1 MSNRKIP
8 LDHKIATEKRAIKL
22 VMVGDILMAVLGL
35 VFYYLTESQAILM
48 DGVYPFIDLVAGL
61 LTLRVV
67 SLMAQQAS
75 QSQPFG
81 YAIFE
86 PVLNFIKGVLIL
98 LVILVAFYA
107 SVEAI
112 FHGGRHI
119 DAHIAVFYSVIA
131 SVLGFGLAYVLYHMN
146 KTAQSSLIHVDL
158 QGWLTGGILSIA
170 VGLSFGAAIW
180 MEAIGHEEWVPYT
193 DPVVILILILLMLPI
208 PLKILKENGLQ
219 IIGRTDDAELMRFLN
234 QEVEQVFE
242 PVAYLDMKTRYLQAG
257 RMMYV
262 QVYIQ
267 LDDATPFDIRQ
278 QDVYRDRLY
287 HHLKQTYDYLSLDV
301 IYTAQPIWVMRSIGE
316 NHTDTTKTEN

>member
-1 MSNRKIP
+1 MSDTKIP
-8 LDHKIATEKRAIKL
+8 LEYKVTVEKRAIKL
-22 VMVGDILMAVLGL
+22 VMLGDVLLAVLGL
-35 VFYYLTESQAILM
+35 SFFYLTDSLAILM
-48 DGVYPFIDLVAGL
+48 DGVYPFIDLLAGL

-75 QSQPFG
+75 QAQPFG

-112 FHGGRHI
+112 LHGGRHI
-119 DAHIAVFYSVIA
+119 DAHIAVYYSVIS
-131 SVLGFGLAYVLYHMN
+131 SVLGFAMAYGLYRMN
-146 KTAQSSLIHVDL
+146 QTAQSSLIHVDL
-158 QGWLTGGILSIA
+158 QGWLTGGVLSIA
-170 VGLSFGAAIW
+170 VGLSFGVAIW

-193 DPVVILILILLMLPI
+193 DPVVILILIVLMLPI

-219 IIGRTDDAELMRFLN
+219 IIGRTDDDRITDFLKT
-234 QEVEQVFE
+234 QVHQVFDA
-242 PVAYLDMKTRYLQAG
+242 VAYLDIKIRYLQAG

-262 QVYIQ
+262 QVYLQ
-267 LDDATPFDIRQ
+267 LDEQARFDLHQ
-278 QDVYRDRLY
+278 QDDYRDRLY

-316 NHTDTTKTEN
+316 EHAEPLKTEN